1 VIGGEEPDANYSPF
15 EGCPPQ
21 MLSQDRRHVMAKAEN
36 LELMSVKIIME
47 VFLPFLEVVGGVKVK
62 KLMTTVPNLPRM
74 INHDPN
80 RDLRQCPLH

>member
-1 VIGGEEPDANYSPF
+1 
-15 EGCPPQ
+15 
-21 MLSQDRRHVMAKAEN
+21 MAKAEN
-36 LELMSVKIIME
+36 LELIECKNNHGG
-47 VFLPFLEVVGGVKVK
+47 LPFLEVVGGVKVK